1 MIDHLALYVTDVNR
15 SRRFYPDPNR
25 RTTLNSGLL
34 CDSSQSTSWS
44 LSLGRPFFMAF
55 LTMEVSER
63 HARARAI
70 TRDTHSPLQIA
81 PFEGPEMRR
90 ETPRVSVLV
99 CPFCVRDLLSV
110 LKTPN
115 GGTWM
120 RVISTLNLKPAPGS
134 SSPEAAAHERYRVG
148 LHAVA
153 DLAGSSGRRPA
164 VSCAGRPSWRAPWSL
179 QASSCASA
187 STDPFVH
194 VRFAAFRVVM
204 PWRE

>member
-1 MIDHLALYVTDVNR
+1 RKVCQSGHMSGTRDARRRRRETKCVRVFFLQTTRKCLFTGTFRKHSDGLEPSTPFLPWRFRSVTRV
-15 SRRFYPDPNR
+15 
-25 RTTLNSGLL
+25 
-34 CDSSQSTSWS
+34 
-44 LSLGRPFFMAF
+44 
-55 LTMEVSER
+55 
-63 HARARAI
+63 HARSLA
-70 TRDTHSPLQIA
+70 THILLQIA

-99 CPFCVRDLLSV
+99 CPFYVRDLSV

-153 DLAGSSGRRPA
+153 DLARSSGRRA
-164 VSCAGRPSWRAPWSL
+164 AASSAARPSCRAPWSL

-187 STDPFVH
+187 
-194 VRFAAFRVVM
+194 
-204 PWRE
+204 